1 LAILFS
7 NSMQVSTLIGH
18 NWFNLMLIQLFNL
31 NNAPERPSFTAPQN
45 DPSLPFPLSHQIKNP
60 CNLLSLKHYQL
71 AYLSFITHIYLTL
84 WTKRCVGKDTCKRK
98 KRKKSKMGKKKKQK
112 SKFNT
117 KVFTNANQSNANPK
131 LKAQIK

>member
-1 LAILFS
+1 
-7 NSMQVSTLIGH
+7 MQVSTLIGH

-60 CNLLSLKHYQL
+60 CNLLSHKHYHL

-98 KRKKSKMGKKKKQK
+98 KRKKNKMGKKKKQK

-117 KVFTNANQSNANPK
+117 KVFTNANQFQNPNPK
-131 LKAQIK
+131 IKAQFKQKAKV